1 MIRDEKIGGFL
12 DRLASG
18 EPTPGG
24 GAAGALQAA
33 QGAALL
39 SMAANF
45 TTGPEYTEH
54 TEPTAR
60 ILAAARDLI
69 PAALELADA
78 DEESF
83 HTVADA
89 YGLPDGT
96 DEESETRTRTVQ
108 ESLAQAAEPPRKLV
122 ELAGEILRLGQ
133 ELAGFS
139 NPNVL
144 SDIGAA
150 AEAARAA
157 ASSGRV
163 TLEINIA
170 DIKDQQ
176 TLAALQPAVAE
187 AGRIINGCEELSAR
201 IRHMINGRGDH

>member
-45 TTGPEYTEH
+45 TSGPEYAEH
-54 TEPTAR
+54 AERTAR

-78 DEESF
+78 DEQSF

-89 YGLPDGT
+89 YALPDGT
-96 DEESETRTRTVQ
+96 DEETQARTRTVQ
-108 ESLAQAAEPPRKLV
+108 KSLARAAEPPRKLV

-176 TLAALQPAVAE
+176 TLAALEPAVAE

-201 IRHMINGRGDH
+201 IRSLINGRGGP